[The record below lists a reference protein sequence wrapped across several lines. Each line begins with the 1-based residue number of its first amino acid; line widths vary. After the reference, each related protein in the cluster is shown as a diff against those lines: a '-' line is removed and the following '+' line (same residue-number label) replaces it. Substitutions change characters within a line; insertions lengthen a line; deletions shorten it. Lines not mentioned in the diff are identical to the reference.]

1 MAAWRTWHR
10 AIASGLVRRLGEI
23 LLVLVRWLGNTIF
36 LVRPFAQ
43 VDHLAAFA
51 AERAE
56 WVVGVPLVFFAA
68 TRTGNDRRFFFHH
81 EDRLQKVSSNGTSC
95 SNSVDFAAKFA
106 AMKRMLIAYLFAP
119 TSGMHGSSLLMRTRS
134 I

>member
-1 MAAWRTWHR
+1 MAAWCARDFFV
-10 AIASGLVRRLGEI
+10 ASGLVRRLGEI
-23 LLVLVRWLGNTIF
+23 LLVLAGRLGDAIF
-36 LVRPFAQ
+36 LVRPLAQ

-56 WVVGVPLVFFAA
+56 RVVGVPLVFFAA
-68 TRTGNDRRFFFHH
+68 TRTGNDRRFFLHH
-81 EDRLQKVSSNGTSC
+81 DERLQNVSSNGTSC
-95 SNSVDFAAKFA
+95 SNSVVFAAKFA